1 MRAKDI
7 DSRVTGRSTGHP
19 VRTLRNPMTKES
31 LRLEKDGASFEELE
45 RLTLGGLRK
54 AVVDGNVTDGSV
66 MAGQIAGMIHEIK
79 SCEELIGTIISET
92 EQRIK
97 AVQKGVVWDE

>member
-1 MRAKDI
+1 
-7 DSRVTGRSTGHP
+7 
-19 VRTLRNPMTKES
+19 
-31 LRLEKDGASFEELE
+31 
-45 RLTLGGLRK
+45 
-54 AVVDGNVTDGSV
+54 

-79 SCEELIGTIISET
+79 SCEELIETMVSET

>member
-1 MRAKDI
+1 
-7 DSRVTGRSTGHP
+7 
-19 VRTLRNPMTKES
+19 
-31 LRLEKDGASFEELE
+31 
-45 RLTLGGLRK
+45 
-54 AVVDGNVTDGSV
+54 